1 MKMVSSGAVLLESL
15 PGDTSAA
22 AEGERLTA
30 MAENH
35 FQFVWRCLRRLGV
48 PEPGVDDAAQ
58 QVFETAARKL
68 DRIASGSERAFLFQ
82 TAVRVASGTRRRTET
97 RREVMDE
104 EVLDEQPS
112 ASPGPE
118 EAAALRQ
125 RRALLDEVLDA
136 LPLELKAVFVLFELE
151 ELSTLEIAPLLGLP
165 IGTVAS
171 RLRRARELFHAS
183 ARRVRART
191 DFRGGGR

>member
-1 MKMVSSGAVLLESL
+1 MISSGAVLTAAL
-15 PGDTSAA
+15 PGDTPAA
-22 AEGERLTA
+22 VEGERLTG
-30 MAENH
+30 MAEGH

-68 DRIASGSERAFLFQ
+68 DRITPGSERAFLFQ

-104 EVLDEQPS
+104 EILDEQPS

-136 LPLELKAVFVLFELE
+136 IPVELKAVFVLFELE

-165 IGTVAS
+165 VGTVAS

-183 ARRVRART
+183 AKRVRARN
-191 DFRGGGR
+191 DFRRGER